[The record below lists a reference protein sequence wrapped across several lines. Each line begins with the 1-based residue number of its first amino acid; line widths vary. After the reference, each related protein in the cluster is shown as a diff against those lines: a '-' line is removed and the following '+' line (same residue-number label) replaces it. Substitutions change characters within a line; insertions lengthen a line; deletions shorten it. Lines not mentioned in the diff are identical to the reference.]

1 MSFNPVED
9 ASKSN
14 AELDALLN
22 DVQNLLHAFNLVKT
36 ENTQLKAKIGEQDKL
51 MEIAHGRL
59 ISILKRLPSAV

>member
-1 MSFNPVED
+1 MSFTPPEY

-36 ENTQLKAKIGEQDKL
+36 ENTQLKAKINDQDKL
-51 MEIAHGRL
+51 MEAAHDRL
-59 ISILKRLPSAV
+59 ISILKRLPAT